1 MTFSIDF
8 LCTDDGGSPLRVTM
22 NSLWGRDGR
31 TGIGGSELAM
41 LTLCELWTKKGYRL
55 RLYNNPTQQG
65 VSEFEQLPISAFNP
79 KDSRDVL
86 IIFRVPNRVALGAKG
101 MKVFLS
107 FDQFTSHPFVPFVNK
122 VDKVVGISEYHSE
135 HFKQNYDFHD
145 MIVIDLP
152 LRVDDFNDID
162 VEKIP
167 NRLIYTSVPERGLL
181 NIPAMWPQI
190 RERVPDAT
198 LRVTSD
204 YRLWGFNH
212 PANEKYFT
220 HFIGMDGIVYPP
232 RSALLRKD
240 YLKEICKADMLLYP
254 HQADNPELFCVSMA
268 EAQYA
273 GAYPVSSDIGA
284 MKTTNMGTII
294 SGDPETMLWRV
305 QCVNKVVELLTDK
318 DKLLTKQSDVFKK
331 AFDRFHPD
339 TVLSAWEDKVFI

>member
-1 MTFSIDF
+1 MKIAIVAKD
-8 LCTDDGGSPLRVTM
+8 GSPIGCTYKTI
-22 NSLWGRDGR
+22 WGQDGHI
-31 TGIGGSELAM
+31 GCGGSETAIMTLA
-41 LTLCELWTKKGYRL
+41 EEWTKKGYRCIL
-55 RLYNNPTQQG
+55 FNSPREMG
-65 VSEFEQLPISAFNP
+65 VSPFEQRPIDAFDP
-79 KDSRDVL
+79 SEYYDVV
-86 IIFRVPNRVALGAKG
+86 IAFRTPNHKVLASNSPL
-101 MKVFLS
+101 KVFLS